1 MIASFFLTSHNRWCT
16 LGCMKFVFGK
26 TFAIFFLIA
35 AVALSFGVGF
45 SVGKNQSTLVPIE
58 GITNLEAGKP
68 QGVDFSLFWDT
79 WRNLQAKYVH
89 SDAFDYQKMVYGAI
103 SGMVSSIGDPYTVFM
118 NPQEAKTF
126 MEDVSGSF
134 EGVGMELGKKN
145 KQLQVIAPLPETPAA
160 KAGIRAGD
168 QILKINDAATED
180 MAVDKAVSLIRGP
193 KGTKVTL
200 SIFRDGFKAAK
211 DFVLE
216 REVIQVPSLKW
227 EMKDNAVAYIHLY
240 QFSEKAGNDF
250 SKAASEIMAQH
261 AKKIVLDLRND
272 PGGYLEVSQDIAGWF
287 LERGQTVVIE
297 SFGADKKQN
306 IYKAQGN
313 ALFNKTPIVILINEG
328 SASASEILAGALKD
342 NRGVLLVG
350 TKSFGKGSVQ
360 ELSNLQGGSSL
371 KVTIAD
377 WLTPKGISISKKG
390 LTPDVEVKM
399 TDKDFEQGK
408 DPQLEKALERIQNL

>member
-1 MIASFFLTSHNRWCT
+1 
-16 LGCMKFVFGK
+16 MKFVFGK
-26 TFAIFFLIA
+26 TFVIFFLIA
-35 AVALSFGVGF
+35 AVGLSFGVGF
-45 SVGKNQSTLVPIE
+45 SVGKNQSRIVPIE
-58 GITNLEAGKP
+58 GVANLEAGKP

-89 SDAFDYQKMVYGAI
+89 SDTFDYQKMVYGAV
-103 SGMVSSIGDPYTVFM
+103 SGMVSSIGDPYTIFM

-134 EGVGMELGKKN
+134 EGVGMELGIKN
-145 KQLQVIAPLPETPAA
+145 KQLQVIAPLPETPSI

-168 QILKINDAATED
+168 QILKINNTTTEN
-180 MAVDKAVSLIRGP
+180 MTVEKAVSLIRGP
-193 KGTKVTL
+193 KGTTVTL
-200 SIFRDGFKAAK
+200 SLFRDTWKAAK

-216 REVIQVPSLKW
+216 REVIKVPSLKW

-297 SFGADKKQN
+297 SFSPKTKQN
-306 IYKAQGN
+306 VYQAKGN
-313 ALFNKTPIVILINEG
+313 ALFSKTPVVILINEG

-360 ELSNLQGGSSL
+360 EISNLQGGSSL

-390 LTPDVEVKM
+390 LTPDVEVKI

-408 DPQLEKALERIQNL
+408 DPQLLKALELIQDL

>member
-1 MIASFFLTSHNRWCT
+1 
-16 LGCMKFVFGK
+16 
-26 TFAIFFLIA
+26 
-35 AVALSFGVGF
+35 
-45 SVGKNQSTLVPIE
+45 
-58 GITNLEAGKP
+58 
-68 QGVDFSLFWDT
+68 
-79 WRNLQAKYVH
+79 VH
-89 SDAFDYQKMVYGAI
+89 SDTFDYQKMVYGAV
-103 SGMVSSIGDPYTVFM
+103 SGMVSSIGDPYTIFM

-134 EGVGMELGKKN
+134 EGVGMELGIKN
-145 KQLQVIAPLPETPAA
+145 KQLQVIAPLPETPSI

-168 QILKINDAATED
+168 QILKINNTTTEN
-180 MAVDKAVSLIRGP
+180 MTVEKAVSLIRGP
-193 KGTKVTL
+193 KGTTVTL
-200 SIFRDGFKAAK
+200 SLFRDTWKAAK

-216 REVIQVPSLKW
+216 REVIKVPSLKW

-297 SFGADKKQN
+297 SFSPKTKQN
-306 IYKAQGN
+306 VYQAKGN
-313 ALFNKTPIVILINEG
+313 ALFSKTPVVILINEG

-360 ELSNLQGGSSL
+360 EISNLQGGSSL

-390 LTPDVEVKM
+390 LTPDVEVKI

-408 DPQLEKALERIQNL
+408 DPQLLKALELIQDL